1 VKKVY
6 QIAERQDRKTLQ
18 EFLVQHGQQ
27 LLPFVELI
35 AEAQL
40 AVDEFIEVLG
50 RASLEAVLQLS
61 AGTVAGPP
69 PQGKTGGE
77 VRRQGSQPGVVCLS
91 TQRVRVSQPRLRSQS
106 GGPGAEVPL
115 PAYEALQSEG
125 AWSQK
130 LCGILLRG

>member
-1 VKKVY
+1 MKKVY
-6 QIAERQDRKTLQ
+6 QIAETQDRKALL
-18 EFLVQHGQQ
+18 EFLVQHGQE

-69 PQGKTGGE
+69 HQGQTGERFTGTAASRGWCAC
-77 VRRQGSQPGVVCLS
+77 RR
-91 TQRVRVSQPRLRSQS
+91 S
-106 GGPGAEVPL
+106 G
-115 PAYEALQSEG
+115 
-125 AWSQK
+125 
-130 LCGILLRG
+130 CG